1 MIRDEIMA
9 MAAEAGLGYLLPATG
24 SLPAEWYG
32 CKIESLEKF
41 SALAEVAAL
50 ERFAK
55 GREVAKEDN
64 PA

>member
-1 MIRDEIMA
+1 MIRDETMA
-9 MAAEAGLGYLLPATG
+9 MAAEADLGYLLPATG

-55 GREVAKEDN
+55 GQEVAKEGGK
-64 PA
+64 